1 MGVATKPI
9 TCEPLPNDLVATMTG
24 TFSTKGHMSMRP
36 KTLLLGLNAALLL
49 STAALAADPV
59 APAPAP
65 VVIEE
70 EPLFTLS
77 IEGGVTAFGI
87 PDTDTVGVTNIGGDN
102 ADQPLFEGLDDMLYG
117 GTISIG
123 MSAPVNGDGLAVNV
137 SGFGSFA
144 TRSGSQSV
152 NLTDERLL
160 VVRAPSLPSGT
171 INLDTWDLDGQPIGT
186 GVGDAGDALASVSG
200 GGDAATSTLIFPA
213 DFWASNA
220 DGFSHAGVA
229 GDNQTFA
236 FGALATDEGAIFVG
250 YGELLGWG
258 VTTDVTQDMVYAGG
272 DITLSQRS
280 ASDDGGVAFT
290 AYGGPSF
297 RYLGTETTTNTKVSP
312 AEYAYGF
319 DYATFELNSVENID
333 TYYAGAVVGANV
345 DIDLW
350 QGSQLS
356 LGVGAGAYYASS
368 DYRSETDASV
378 YRGLSRSD
386 ATSSLELDPVDGFA
400 YTLKG
405 DAKFSAEIAQNM
417 QINFGL
423 GTEYLSR
430 VATSRVV
437 GSNGVSNH
445 DTVGDDIDA
454 TDVDYNSD
462 NVTGGTVLAFGDA
475 WSYKATVGLTGQF

>member
-1 MGVATKPI
+1 
-9 TCEPLPNDLVATMTG
+9 
-24 TFSTKGHMSMRP
+24 MRP
-36 KTLLLGLNAALLL
+36 KTLVLGLNAALLL
-49 STAALAADPV
+49 STAAIAADPV
-59 APAPAP
+59 APAPL
-65 VVIEE
+65 VIEE
-70 EPLFTLS
+70 EQPLFSLS
-77 IEGGVTAFGI
+77 IEGGVTAFNI
-87 PDTDTVGVTNIGGDN
+87 PDTDTVGLTNIGGGN
-102 ADQPLFEGLDDMLYG
+102 ADQPLFEGLDDTLFG
-117 GTISIG
+117 GTIGIS
-123 MSAPVNGDGLAVNV
+123 MSAPLNADGLAVNV

-171 INLDTWDLDGQPIGT
+171 INLDTWDLDGKAVGT
-186 GVGDAGDALASVSG
+186 GVGDLGDALAGVTG
-200 GGDAATSTLIFPA
+200 GGNAAISSLILPA
-213 DFWASNA
+213 DFWASSA
-220 DGFSHAGVA
+220 DGFSNAGVA
-229 GDNQTFA
+229 ADGQTFA
-236 FGALATDEGAIFVG
+236 FGALATDQGAIFVG

-258 VTTDVTQDMVYAGG
+258 VSTDVTQNMVYTGG
-272 DITLSQRS
+272 DIAVSQRS

-312 AEYAYGF
+312 KEYAHVSDFG
-319 DYATFELNSVENID
+319 TFELNSVENID
-333 TYYAGAVVGANV
+333 TYYAGAVAGANV

-356 LGVGAGAYYASS
+356 LGLGAGAYYASS
-368 DYRSETDASV
+368 NYGSETDAAM
-378 YRGLSRSD
+378 YRGLSRSES
-386 ATSSLELDPVDGFA
+386 TSSLELDPEAGFA

-405 DAKFSAEIAQNM
+405 DAKFSADIAENV

-445 DTVGDDIDA
+445 DVAGDDIDA
-454 TDVDYNSD
+454 VDVDYNSG
-462 NVTGGTVLAFGDA
+462 NASGGTVLSFGDA
-475 WSYKATVGLTGQF
+475 WSFKATAGLTGQF

>member
-1 MGVATKPI
+1 
-9 TCEPLPNDLVATMTG
+9 
-24 TFSTKGHMSMRP
+24 MRP
-36 KTLLLGLNAALLL
+36 KTLVLGLNAALLL
-49 STAALAADPV
+49 STAVIAADP
-59 APAPAP
+59 PAPAP
-65 VVIEE
+65 LVIEDE
-70 EPLFTLS
+70 AEPLFKLS
-77 IEGGVTAFGI
+77 IEGGVSAFNI
-87 PDTDTVGVTNIGGDN
+87 PDTDTVGITNIGGGN
-102 ADQPLFEGLDDMLYG
+102 ADQPLFEGLDDTLYG
-117 GTISIG
+117 GTISLG
-123 MSAPVNGDGLAVNV
+123 MSAPLNADGLSVNV

-144 TRSGSQSV
+144 TRSGSESV
-152 NLTDERLL
+152 TLSDERLL
-160 VVRAPSLPSGT
+160 VVRAPSLPTGV
-171 INLDTWDLDGQPIGT
+171 INLDTWDLDGQPVGT
-186 GVGDAGDALASVSG
+186 AVGDLGDAHANVVG
-200 GGDAATSTLIFPA
+200 GGDAAASTLILPA

-220 DGFSHAGVA
+220 DGFSNAGVV
-229 GDNQTFA
+229 GDGQTFA

-258 VTTDVTQDMVYAGG
+258 VSTDVKQDMAYAGG

-280 ASDDGGVAFT
+280 ASDDSGVAFT

-312 AEYAYGF
+312 VQHAFPGNF
-319 DYATFELNSVENID
+319 GTFELNTVENID

-356 LGVGAGAYYASS
+356 LGLGAGAYYASS
-368 DYRSETDASV
+368 NYASETEASM
-378 YRGLSRSD
+378 YRGLSRSES
-386 ATSSLELDPVDGFA
+386 TSSLELDPVDGFA

-405 DAKFSAEIAQNM
+405 DAKFSADIAENM

-445 DTVGDDIDA
+445 DVNGDDIDA
-454 TDVDYNSD
+454 DDVDYNSG
-462 NVTGGTVLAFGDA
+462 NVTGGTVLSFGDA